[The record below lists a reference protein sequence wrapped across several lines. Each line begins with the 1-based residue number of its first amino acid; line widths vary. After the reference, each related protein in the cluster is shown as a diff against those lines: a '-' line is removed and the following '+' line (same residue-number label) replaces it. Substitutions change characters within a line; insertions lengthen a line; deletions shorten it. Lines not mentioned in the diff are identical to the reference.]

1 MTDFIRSNGTW
12 PTSNHFEQ
20 EQSLQASLL
29 LGKVKINFD
38 WEQFFF
44 FLVISV
50 FWWCFTQY
58 GAWFYPPA
66 NSQLFPL
73 SFSLSLCLAR
83 LEEGWVFIT
92 PKSHCHRWSKLK
104 QAVLSPSPVVGCSIW
119 NHPRHGATECAVC
132 PKTVKHISLGTVTTV
147 DEH

>member
-1 MTDFIRSNGTW
+1 MTDFTRSNGTW

-20 EQSLQASLL
+20 EQSLQASHL
-29 LGKVKINFD
+29 LGRVKINFD
-38 WEQFFF
+38 WEQFFSWSF
-44 FLVISV
+44 QCFDDALPNMKLGSTLQQIHSCSHFL
-50 FWWCFTQY
+50 
-58 GAWFYPPA
+58 
-66 NSQLFPL
+66 
-73 SFSLSLCLAR
+73 SLSLCLAR
-83 LEEGWVFIT
+83 LEEVWVFIT

>member
-44 FLVISV
+44 SWSFQCFDDALPNMELGSTLQQIHSCSHFL
-50 FWWCFTQY
+50 
-58 GAWFYPPA
+58 
-66 NSQLFPL
+66 
-73 SFSLSLCLAR
+73 SLSLSAL
-83 LEEGWVFIT
+83 LGWR
-92 PKSHCHRWSKLK
+92 KAEYS
-104 QAVLSPSPVVGCSIW
+104 
-119 NHPRHGATECAVC
+119 
-132 PKTVKHISLGTVTTV
+132 
-147 DEH
+147 